1 MTRTPRAASAARTGP
16 STTDND
22 VPAKTA
28 PQAGGN
34 VVITVTTAE
43 LPHTTTLD
51 GSVRS
56 RPRAPPPVPPR
67 PPSPTD
73 DGSDSDS
80 SSDGEIP
87 LCDAPVVKKR
97 KVETAATSQISMTD
111 SERYKRE
118 DAGCAARL
126 KKQEPE
132 LLPCIDPEI
141 GEDDQGVGA
150 RFQGYDGFTIGG
162 PPVFR

>member
-1 MTRTPRAASAARTGP
+1 MTRTPRAASAARTDR
-16 STTDND
+16 STTDSD
-22 VPAKTA
+22 AAAEAA
-28 PQAGGN
+28 PQAGD
-34 VVITVTTAE
+34 VHITVTTAE

-56 RPRAPPPVPPR
+56 RPRAPPPVRR
-67 PPSPTD
+67 PPSPTEND
-73 DGSDSDS
+73 SDSHS

-97 KVETAATSQISMTD
+97 KVETVATSNVTLTD
-111 SERYKRE
+111 SERYKRD

-126 KKQEPE
+126 KAQEPE

>member
-1 MTRTPRAASAARTGP
+1 MTRTPRAASAARTAP
-16 STTDND
+16 STTASDAKAAA
-22 VPAKTA
+22 PAPA
-28 PQAGGN
+28 PA
-34 VVITVTTAE
+34 
-43 LPHTTTLD
+43 
-51 GSVRS
+51 
-56 RPRAPPPVPPR
+56 
-67 PPSPTD
+67 PTD
-73 DGSDSDS
+73 DGSESD

-97 KVETAATSQISMTD
+97 KVEARTSQVVMTD

-132 LLPCIDPEI
+132 LLPCRDPDE
-141 GEDDQGVGA
+141 GEDDQGVGD

>member
-1 MTRTPRAASAARTGP
+1 MTQTPKAASAARTGP
-16 STTDND
+16 STTDSD
-22 VPAKTA
+22 AQPVDEDAAAPAPA
-28 PQAGGN
+28 P
-34 VVITVTTAE
+34 
-43 LPHTTTLD
+43 
-51 GSVRS
+51 
-56 RPRAPPPVPPR
+56 APA
-67 PPSPTD
+67 D
-73 DGSDSDS
+73 DGSDSD

-97 KVETAATSQISMTD
+97 KVETAATSNVTLIE

-132 LLPCIDPEI
+132 LLPCRDPDDV
-141 GEDDQGVGA
+141 DDQGVGA

>member
-16 STTDND
+16 STTDSD
-22 VPAKTA
+22 AAARAPAAAAAEAA
-28 PQAGGN
+28 PLAGGGDVEETAFAVDATL
-34 VVITVTTAE
+34 VVA
-43 LPHTTTLD
+43 
-51 GSVRS
+51 
-56 RPRAPPPVPPR
+56 PRAE
-67 PPSPTD
+67 D
-73 DGSDSDS
+73 DSDCS

-97 KVETAATSQISMTD
+97 KVETVATSRVLLTD

-132 LLPCIDPEI
+132 LLPCRDPDE
-141 GEDDQGVGA
+141 GEDDQGVGD

>member
-1 MTRTPRAASAARTGP
+1 MTRTPKAASAARTGP
-16 STTDND
+16 STTDSD
-22 VPAKTA
+22 AQPVDEDAAAPAPA
-28 PQAGGN
+28 P
-34 VVITVTTAE
+34 
-43 LPHTTTLD
+43 
-51 GSVRS
+51 
-56 RPRAPPPVPPR
+56 APA
-67 PPSPTD
+67 D
-73 DGSDSDS
+73 DGSDSD

-97 KVETAATSQISMTD
+97 KVEARTSQVVMTD

-150 RFQGYDGFTIGG
+150 RFQGYDGFTISG

>member
-1 MTRTPRAASAARTGP
+1 MTRTPKAASAARTGP
-16 STTDND
+16 STTNSDAAARP
-22 VPAKTA
+22 PAAAAAEAA
-28 PQAGGN
+28 PLAGGGD
-34 VVITVTTAE
+34 VEETASAVDA
-43 LPHTTTLD
+43 TL
-51 GSVRS
+51 VAE
-56 RPRAPPPVPPR
+56 PRAE
-67 PPSPTD
+67 D
-73 DGSDSDS
+73 DSDCS

-87 LCDAPVVKKR
+87 LCDVPVVKKR
-97 KVETAATSQISMTD
+97 KVEARTSQISMTD

-132 LLPCIDPEI
+132 LLPCRDPDE
-141 GEDDQGVGA
+141 GEDDHGVGD

>member
-1 MTRTPRAASAARTGP
+1 MTRTPRAASAARTAP
-16 STTDND
+16 STTASDAKAAA
-22 VPAKTA
+22 PAPA
-28 PQAGGN
+28 PA
-34 VVITVTTAE
+34 
-43 LPHTTTLD
+43 
-51 GSVRS
+51 
-56 RPRAPPPVPPR
+56 
-67 PPSPTD
+67 PTD
-73 DGSDSDS
+73 DGSESD

-97 KVETAATSQISMTD
+97 KVETVATSNVTLTD
-111 SERYKRE
+111 SERYKRD

-126 KKQEPE
+126 KAQEPE

>member
-16 STTDND
+16 STTDSDAQPVDKDAAAPAPAPAPADND
-22 VPAKTA
+22 
-28 PQAGGN
+28 
-34 VVITVTTAE
+34 
-43 LPHTTTLD
+43 
-51 GSVRS
+51 
-56 RPRAPPPVPPR
+56 
-67 PPSPTD
+67 
-73 DGSDSDS
+73 SDSDS
-80 SSDGEIP
+80 SLDGEIP

-97 KVETAATSQISMTD
+97 KVEARTSQVVMTD

>member
-1 MTRTPRAASAARTGP
+1 MTRTPKAASAARTGP
-16 STTDND
+16 STTNSD
-22 VPAKTA
+22 AA
-28 PQAGGN
+28 A
-34 VVITVTTAE
+34 
-43 LPHTTTLD
+43 
-51 GSVRS
+51 
-56 RPRAPPPVPPR
+56 RPRAAAAAEAAPLAGGGDVEETASAVDATLVAEPR
-67 PPSPTD
+67 AED
-73 DGSDSDS
+73 DSDCS

-97 KVETAATSQISMTD
+97 KVEARTSQVVMTD

-118 DAGCAARL
+118 DAGCAERL

-132 LLPCIDPEI
+132 LLPCRDPDE

-150 RFQGYDGFTIGG
+150 RFQGYDGFTISG